1 MAGGVPFKTTMG
13 NQTPP
18 VTVVIIT
25 NLQPMD
31 VGESLEEKESP

>member
-1 MAGGVPFKTTMG
+1 MG
-13 NQTPP
+13 NQIPP
-18 VTVVIIT
+18 VTVVII